1 MTTDPITTA
10 VAIVGVG
17 AILPDAPDA
26 ATYWA
31 NVRGGR
37 YSITDVDPAR
47 WDPAF
52 YYDPNPKA
60 PDKTYSKIGGWV
72 RDWAW
77 EPLAWKL
84 PIPPCV
90 GDVHRRCPE
99 VGSGLH
105 PSGVARLRL
114 ARSADRRRTYRRRAR
129 QRDVGRAPLPHRIA
143 HCVSRARVRARPCPV
158 VPSAAVRRPQD
169 DQRRV
174 RRAAGRP
181 LSGDHR
187 GHHARGARQLHGRSG
202 GEPVRLPRTQLRG
215 RRRLRVGPRGDRLV
229 PGRPPRRTSTTR

>member
-10 VAIVGVG
+10 VAVVGVG

-26 ATYWA
+26 ATFWT

-84 PIPPCV
+84 PIPPRV
-90 GDVHRRCPE
+90 GDSIDDAQKWAVACTRAALLDYGWPDRPIDGDRTA
-99 VGSGLH
+99 VVLGNAMSGEHHYLT
-105 PSGVARLRL
+105 AL
-114 ARSADRRRTYRRRAR
+114 AR
-129 QRDVGRAPLPHRIA
+129 
-143 HCVSRARVRARPCPV
+143 CVSRARVRAGPRPV
-158 VPSAAVRRPQD
+158 VPGAAVRRPQD

-174 RRAAGRP
+174 R
-181 LSGDHR
+181 
-187 GHHARGARQLHGRSG
+187 
-202 GEPVRLPRTQLRG
+202 
-215 RRRLRVGPRGDRLV
+215 
-229 PGRPPRRTSTTR
+229 